1 MANLISP
8 EGKTFLVTG
17 GASGIGK
24 HCVEIFLR
32 EGAKAVAILDVQV
45 NVGEELAKQL
55 NKTYPNKV
63 IFIKCDVG
71 DEKEVSEAFDKVL
84 GHFKQL
90 DVVMNNAGIM
100 VDSPTG
106 WRKACDVNWQ
116 GLVSCAIKGLKHMRR
131 DEGGVGGTIINVS
144 SIAALYK
151 FRFLPIYNGSKMAVL
166 HFSQSLA
173 GGSFFEKTGVRIL
186 TVCFGATETA
196 LLQGLQDRTID
207 DIGAEEILVVSN
219 EMKHQKVESAA
230 AGVLKMF
237 KEGANGSIWLSTD
250 DKPAK
255 DITPFIDAGFK
266 EFEKAFI

>member
-1 MANLISP
+1 MDNLISP

-24 HCVEIFLR
+24 HCVETFLR

-45 NVGEELAKQL
+45 DVGQEVVKQL
-55 NKTYPNKV
+55 NETYPNKV

-71 DEKEVSEAFDKVL
+71 DEKEVTEAFEKVI

-116 GLVSCAIKGLKHMRR
+116 GLVSSTLKGLKHMRQ

-151 FRFLPIYNGSKMAVL
+151 FRFLAIYNGSKMAVL

-173 GGSFFEKTGVRIL
+173 CPPFFEKTGVRIL

-196 LLQGLQDRTID
+196 LLQGLTERTLD
-207 DIGAEEILVVSN
+207 DLGAEEIVAISTQ
-219 EMKHQKVESAA
+219 MKHQKVESAA

-255 DITPFIDAGFK
+255 DITPVVDSAFK